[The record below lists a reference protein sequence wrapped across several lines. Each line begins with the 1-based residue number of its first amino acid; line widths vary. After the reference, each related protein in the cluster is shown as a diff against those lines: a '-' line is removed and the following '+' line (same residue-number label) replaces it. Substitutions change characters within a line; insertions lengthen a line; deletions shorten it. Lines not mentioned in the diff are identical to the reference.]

1 LICPRKAGHIRPHC
15 CAKAVQRV
23 NFGRRRSILADPPAE
38 QDQRLETLHS
48 YDVLDTEAE
57 ADFDDIV
64 ELASKICETPVS
76 LISLVDEKRQWFK
89 ARVGFEPQETALDQS
104 VCSHAILDGDF
115 TEISD
120 MSADPRTADNPLHI
134 GDPRVKFYAGAN
146 LVAPNGQAIGTLCVL
161 DIKPRTLTEFQR
173 QALQTLSR
181 HVMMQLELRKK
192 IRIEAALRAEM
203 DHRVKNSFQTIASLL
218 RMATRKV
225 HDPDAKDVLALVER
239 RFGAVASLHSELMGQ
254 GGQSKVQTASYLEQ
268 LNKLLAASAPDHV
281 TISCA
286 AEPGELQA
294 AQASALGMIVS
305 EFVANSIKH
314 AFPGDQAGKVS
325 ISLRRQNNAGGWL
338 LECRDNGCGHDG
350 TVSGADSSG
359 LGRMLMAT
367 AAEQLHGRLTTDFNP
382 DGALMRVCFHA

>member
-1 LICPRKAGHIRPHC
+1 MRAKPSRSWRFSSPDLPPERQAISDPRCRAIAAR
-15 CAKAVQRV
+15 RV
-23 NFGRRRSILADPPAE
+23 NFGRRRSILADTPAE
-38 QDQRLETLHS
+38 QDERLETLYS
-48 YDVLDTEAE
+48 YDILDTEAE

-76 LISLVDEKRQWFK
+76 LISLVDENRQWFK
-89 ARVGFEPQETALDQS
+89 ARVGFEPHETTLDQS
-104 VCSHAILDGDF
+104 VCSHAILDEGY
-115 TEISD
+115 TEIAD
-120 MSADPRTADNPLHI
+120 MGADPRTSDNPLHV

-146 LVAPNGQAIGTLCVL
+146 LVAPNGQPIGTLCVL
-161 DIKPRTLTEFQR
+161 DTKPRTLTDFQR

-225 HDPDAKDVLALVER
+225 QDPDARDVLALVER

-254 GGQSKVQTASYLEQ
+254 GGRSKVQTKSYLEQ
-268 LNKLLAASAPDHV
+268 LNKLLSAGAPDHV
-281 TISCA
+281 AIFCEA
-286 AEPGELQA
+286 APGELQA

-314 AFPGDQAGKVS
+314 AFAGDRAGEIKNLS
-325 ISLRRQNNAGGWL
+325 PAAGGVFGLAFGMSRQWL
-338 LECRDNGCGHDG
+338 R
-350 TVSGADSSG
+350 
-359 LGRMLMAT
+359 
-367 AAEQLHGRLTTDFNP
+367 P
-382 DGALMRVCFHA
+382 

>member
-1 LICPRKAGHIRPHC
+1 M
-15 CAKAVQRV
+15 
-23 NFGRRRSILADPPAE
+23 
-38 QDQRLETLHS
+38 
-48 YDVLDTEAE
+48 
-57 ADFDDIV
+57 V

-89 ARVGFEPQETALDQS
+89 ARVGFEPHETALDQS
-104 VCSHAILDGDF
+104 VCSHAILDEGY
-115 TEISD
+115 TEIAD
-120 MSADPRTADNPLHI
+120 MGADPRTSDNPLYV

-146 LVAPNGQAIGTLCVL
+146 LVAPNGQPIGTLCVL
-161 DIKPRTLTEFQR
+161 DTKPRTLNDFQR

-225 HDPDAKDVLALVER
+225 QDPDAKDVLALVER

-254 GGQSKVQTASYLEQ
+254 GGRSKVQTTSYLEQ

-281 TISCA
+281 TIFCA

-294 AQASALGMIVS
+294 VQASALGMIVS

-314 AFPGDQAGKVS
+314 AFAGDRAGEIK
-325 ISLRRQNNAGGWL
+325 ISLRRQEGAEGWL
-338 LECRDNGCGHDG
+338 LECRDNGCGHAG
-350 TVSGADSSG
+350 AVSGADSTG

-367 AAEQLHGRLTTDFNP
+367 AAEQLNGRLTTDFSP
-382 DGALMRVCFHA
+382 EGALLRVCFRD